1 MNKTLELIFVNAL
14 GDKVTLRVADA
25 RDDIQ
30 EAEVRT
36 VMDTIV
42 TKDVFTST
50 GGSLVRVAG
59 ARLVTRDVTELNVI
73 Q

>member
-14 GDKVTLRVADA
+14 GDKVTLRVADP

-42 TKDVFTST
+42 AKDVFTST
-50 GGSLVRVAG
+50 GGSLVGVAG
-59 ARLVTRDVTELNVI
+59 ARLVTRDVAELNVI
-73 Q
+73 